1 MQSHSRILVNL
12 PVKLSRTLV
21 NLVVNKVKLTR
32 MNPNGGHGGG
42 SPLPVPGYRT
52 LVVLGS
58 GLGPTPQ
65 RWATG
70 LGHCACRDYEL
81 DYELDYW

>member
-1 MQSHSRILVNL
+1 MVNL
-12 PVKLSRTLV
+12 LVIVVKTLV
-21 NLVVNKVKLTR
+21 NLLVIPVKLTR

-42 SPLPVPGYRT
+42 SPLPVPGYST

-65 RWATG
+65 RWAV
-70 LGHCACRDYEL
+70 CRKGGGRL
-81 DYELDYW
+81 LDYWPDYRLARPIGNIS